1 MTSVSGWAT
10 KFLSNTI
17 NILTRIPTI
26 IVYLVITILSLYFIC
41 TDKIY
46 ILDLA
51 EHHMPRSWVK
61 KVGKHVREISHSLGG
76 YLKAQ
81 ITLIFVSFI
90 ILLVGLYIFMFL
102 GLNIR
107 YPLLIALITAFIDAL
122 PILGSGTVLIPWA
135 IISALDGDFNL
146 GISIISL
153 WIIMC
158 VVRQLIEPKLVSN
171 KIGIHPIFT
180 LIAMYTGFKLLG
192 LIGMLLG
199 PIALIIIK
207 SIFSTLIEQGVIKTL
222 LDKN

>member
-1 MTSVSGWAT
+1 
-10 KFLSNTI
+10 
-17 NILTRIPTI
+17 
-26 IVYLVITILSLYFIC
+26 
-41 TDKIY
+41 
-46 ILDLA
+46 
-51 EHHMPRSWVK
+51 MPRSWVK
-61 KVGKHVREISHSLGG
+61 KVGKHTREISHSLGG

-81 ITLIFVSFI
+81 ITLVFVSFI
-90 ILLVGLYIFMFL
+90 ISLAGLYIFMFF

-122 PILGSGTVLIPWA
+122 PILGSGTVMIPWA
-135 IISALDGDFNL
+135 IISALDGDFYL

-207 SIFSTLIEQGVIKTL
+207 SIFSTLIEQGVIKTI